1 MSIPITNLLASSNIN
16 IILSG
21 QHQYTINNKAEM
33 YTLLFKGP
41 STQIGD
47 ISDISEINLNG
58 SGCSGSYLGK
68 AVINQTNNRLKM
80 TGSGGGN
87 ITGLPNIIYVNMTGI
102 FDVNLTNNKGVNIT
116 GKLHFTG
123 LLEITINGTRGNLN
137 LVNPYGVI
145 YLNTGGDPPELK
157 ITFLSIT
164 LENTSTSVTF
174 ANCTRYIS
182 LGDFSIRFQI

>member
-21 QHQYTINNKAEM
+21 QHQYTINNKAKM

-102 FDVNLTNNKGVNIT
+102 FDVNLTNKEAGYIT

-145 YLNTGGDPPELK
+145 YLNTELK

>member
-21 QHQYTINNKAEM
+21 QHKYTIKSTAEM

-41 STQIGD
+41 STQIGE
-47 ISDISEINLNG
+47 ISEINLNG

-68 AVINQTNNRLKM
+68 AVTNTNNNRLKM

-102 FDVNLTNNKGVNIT
+102 FDVNLTNKEGGYIT

-145 YLNTGGDPPELK
+145 YLKTMDPLELK

>member
-21 QHQYTINNKAEM
+21 QHQYTINSKAEM

-41 STQIGD
+41 STQIG
-47 ISDISEINLNG
+47 DISEINLNG

-68 AVINQTNNRLKM
+68 AVTNTNNNRLKM

-102 FDVNLTNNKGVNIT
+102 FDVNLTNNEGYIT

-145 YLNTGGDPPELK
+145 YLNTQVPLELK